1 VFYAVRASFIA
12 MRSFFFFPDGAE
24 RPIFA
29 KRMTLQI
36 KAVTAF
42 VAPNVMSISESSNSC
57 LVHRVHK
64 SVYILSAPKCL
75 TITPVC

>member
-1 VFYAVRASFIA
+1 VFYAVRGSFIA
-12 MRSFFFFPDGAE
+12 MRSFFFPDGAE

-42 VAPNVMSISESSNSC
+42 VAPNVIY
-57 LVHRVHK
+57 
-64 SVYILSAPKCL
+64 VYIRVLE
-75 TITPVC
+75 

>member
-12 MRSFFFFPDGAE
+12 MGFFFFFFADGAE

-36 KAVTAF
+36 KAVSVF
-42 VAPNVMSISESSNSC
+42 VAPNVIY
-57 LVHRVHK
+57 
-64 SVYILSAPKCL
+64 VYIRVLE
-75 TITPVC
+75 